1 MEPKKSYAKITG
13 QTAAGASVAALIA
26 WAWNINWPD
35 AMMTPE
41 VAAALGATIG
51 PIIKYGVSWLP
62 HPGG

>member
-1 MEPKKSYAKITG
+1 MADKKRIVG

-26 WAWNINWPD
+26 WGWNIKYPG

-51 PIIKYGVSWLP
+51 PMIKWCVSWLP
-62 HPGG
+62 APHH